1 MFRSTALKSLRAPL
15 QAQTQTRS
23 FVSKAQLVGRLGAAP
38 EKGTTSGGQDYYRY
52 SLAVTKPGKRDAEG
66 IYTVQLCLLPC
77 RKTTQLIDLVPLDP
91 VRESSWFTVFN
102 FKERAAEA
110 LEKLQP
116 GSLLYVEAQIDTITT
131 PPPADGQPGSKQ
143 YVFRESSHRVLS
155 KPKSD

>member
-15 QAQTQTRS
+15 QAQTQSRS

-66 IYTVQLCLLPC
+66 KPV
-77 RKTTQLIDLVPLDP
+77 LDEQGYP

>member
-1 MFRSTALKSLRAPL
+1 MFRSTALKTLRAPA
-15 QAQTQTRS
+15 AQMQTRS
-23 FVSKAQLVGRLGAAP
+23 FVSKAQLVGRLGAVP

-66 IYTVQLCLLPC
+66 KPV
-77 RKTTQLIDLVPLDP
+77 LDEQGYP

-102 FKERAAEA
+102 FKDRAAEA

-116 GSLLYVEAQIDTITT
+116 GSLLYVEAQIDTITA
-131 PPPADGQPGSKQ
+131 PPPAEGQPGSKQ

-155 KPKSD
+155 KPKSE

>member
-66 IYTVQLCLLPC
+66 SELMDYRRLFKRRHHIDMYLL
-77 RKTTQLIDLVPLDP
+77 
-91 VRESSWFTVFN
+91 
-102 FKERAAEA
+102 
-110 LEKLQP
+110 LQNPFLMNKVTLSENHP
-116 GSLLYVEAQIDTITT
+116 GSPYSTSKKGLPRLLRNYNLVHYSTLRPKST
-131 PPPADGQPGSKQ
+131 PSPLPT
-143 YVFRESSHRVLS
+143 RRC

>member
-1 MFRSTALKSLRAPL
+1 MFRSTAFKSIRAPL
-15 QAQTQTRS
+15 QAQTQTRT

-66 IYTVQLCLLPC
+66 KPV
-77 RKTTQLIDLVPLDP
+77 LDEQGYP